1 MGFRR
6 PGAVLVLFTGLMP
19 PWGTSLLASVILSE
33 MGGSWMMLSDT
44 HSHFSRQRSED
55 RLLIQ
60 VPLNL
65 VT

>member
-1 MGFRR
+1 
-6 PGAVLVLFTGLMP
+6 
-19 PWGTSLLASVILSE
+19 
-33 MGGSWMMLSDT
+33 MMLFDT